1 MNSVQDI
8 ERAILALPKPDLKI
22 LRIWFDEL
30 EAEMWDQEFEEDV
43 NAGRLDMLAQQ
54 ALADLAAGRCT
65 AL

>member
-1 MNSVQDI
+1 
-8 ERAILALPKPDLKI
+8 
-22 LRIWFDEL
+22 
-30 EAEMWDQEFEEDV
+30 MWDQEFEEDV